1 MEPLL
6 LSDFKTNAAVQEQ
19 DTPHIAEYAVLYIFG
34 GSGLE
39 PHDGE
44 SPPRVTNVN
53 FDLIKCNLINMRS
66 FYEYME

>member
-39 PHDGE
+39 P
-44 SPPRVTNVN
+44 
-53 FDLIKCNLINMRS
+53 M
-66 FYEYME
+66 MERAPQELLT